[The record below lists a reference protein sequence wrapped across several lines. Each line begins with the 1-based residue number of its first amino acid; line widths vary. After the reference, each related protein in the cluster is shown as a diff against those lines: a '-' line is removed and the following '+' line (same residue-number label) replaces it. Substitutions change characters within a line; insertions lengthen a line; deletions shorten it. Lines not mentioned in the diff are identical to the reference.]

1 MDPALV
7 ETLKQPIWQYYI
19 SVALVA
25 FPLFRIFKRAGLQ
38 PFFALS
44 VFVPWAGVL
53 IAAYLLAFR
62 AWPNVVPRPKR
73 EKKDKKMEGRA

>member
-19 SVALVA
+19 SVALVF
-25 FPLFRIFKRAGLQ
+25 FPLFRIFRRAGLQ
-38 PFFALS
+38 PLFALTL
-44 VFVPWAGVL
+44 FVPWVGVL
-53 IAAYLLAFR
+53 IAAHVLAFR

-73 EKKDKKMEGRA
+73 EKKDKHA